1 MTSITGTAGSEPLTG
16 GNNHD
21 TMDGAEGDD
30 LLPGGGGGDSLE
42 GSADSDRLV
51 GDKVTATRP
60 RESGVAQAISAA
72 ASPTAFGT
80 PMI

>member
-1 MTSITGTAGSEPLTG
+1 MAKITGTPSR
-16 GNNHD
+16 D
-21 TMDGAEGDD
+21 TIASAECDD